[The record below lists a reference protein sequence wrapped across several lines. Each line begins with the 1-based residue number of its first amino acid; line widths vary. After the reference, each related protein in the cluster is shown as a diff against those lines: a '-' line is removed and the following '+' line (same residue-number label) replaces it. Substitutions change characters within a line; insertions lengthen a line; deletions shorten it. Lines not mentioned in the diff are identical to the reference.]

1 MKTKPMPLWKNFMLH
16 IVPGIIITAV
26 YILLS
31 SVIVSP
37 AIPKALLFYVSAL
50 VLIPTAYIILKL
62 GSPTGKAIDAIGNKE
77 KPAFWKALVFGVLAF
92 VLAGLVMTLLKQLNN
107 YIQNQ
112 LFGWMNDQFAVSD
125 YLIHPERYSKNILI
139 ITWITGLLT
148 TSTIVPI
155 VEELY
160 FRGYLLKEL
169 DRYKLGVV
177 FLSALFFSL
186 YHVFSPWML
195 LSRFIALL
203 PMTYFIWKYKDIR
216 IGIIAHVLLNLVGD
230 SLSSMPIIFGA

>member
-1 MKTKPMPLWKNFMLH
+1 MKTRTLSLWKNFVLH

-26 YILLS
+26 YILLAN
-31 SVIVSP
+31 VIVSP

-62 GSPTGKAIDAIGNKE
+62 GSPTGKAIDAIGNRE
-77 KPAFWKALVFGVLAF
+77 KPAFWKALLFGVLAF
-92 VLAGLVMTLLKQLNN
+92 VLAGLVMTAFKQLNA

-112 LFGWMNDQFAVSD
+112 FFGWMNNRFDVSD
-125 YLIHPERYSKNILI
+125 YLIHPERYSKSILI
-139 ITWITGLLT
+139 ITWATGLVT

-169 DRYKLGVV
+169 DRYKFGAI

-195 LSRFIALL
+195 LSRFVALL

-230 SLSSMPIIFGA
+230 SLSAIPIIFGA